1 MSQHA
6 LKGFKVAERSNSK
19 TLVGPDSGAHARHT
33 GRQADARAS
42 PHRRDLCNSF
52 RYHHRRFLSKML
64 RLGVFTVA
72 RPAAA
77 AARPCFQARM
87 FSQASRPNVLGA
99 LRSKPRATLSFFSA
113 RTLMNDAKPVYGQS
127 QARTTDWRRV
137 GLTVVSV
144 AATIWLRKLS

>member
-1 MSQHA
+1 
-6 LKGFKVAERSNSK
+6 
-19 TLVGPDSGAHARHT
+19 
-33 GRQADARAS
+33 
-42 PHRRDLCNSF
+42 
-52 RYHHRRFLSKML
+52 
-64 RLGVFTVA
+64 
-72 RPAAA
+72 
-77 AARPCFQARM
+77 M